1 MHVSCILDRISG
13 NQSPH
18 ACSLRFQNAM
28 ITVRR
33 ALTAEFHYQLVV
45 TRLFEEGEELLLD
58 EEDESVQVV
67 FTA

>member
-1 MHVSCILDRISG
+1 
-13 NQSPH
+13 
-18 ACSLRFQNAM
+18 M

-58 EEDESVQVV
+58 EEDESVPVM
-67 FTA
+67 FTV